1 MRHSKLYCC
10 LLLAAA
16 ACARADR
23 WAWPDAAGAESVRID
38 SKVRFVDAPTQ
49 RNGKRDNRD
58 SVQADEIPVQ
68 EATNTEG
75 FYNGPPGAGRYPVRI
90 EPQIEKSIRINGRD
104 VYLQNGQNSNQRYDS
119 DGTLDSLQHCKCVS
133 RPDCKVQTDYQN
145 ACGTNQ
151 YLCCFNFPNKHNSE
165 YFNEV
170 DDERPMLYPNQ
181 GNIAGPFPS
190 PHEADTNGVF
200 EPGYSHENI
209 FLGTGDRRRQPH
221 NILIGPDG
229 PTGNIGPPQKQ
240 VLVGPGGPTGAIGPE
255 RPVLV
260 GPEGP
265 TGIIGP
271 VNENRDHQNI
281 LVGPNG
287 PSGDLGPSEA
297 AQRGVLVGP
306 GGPTGII
313 GPGYN
318 RPVLVGPGGP
328 TGMIGPRRQGVLV
341 GPGGPTGMIGP
352 RFNRPS
358 QGPGILVGPGGP
370 TGIIGPGRRLL
381 VGPGGPTGQIGP
393 RNFYGK

>member
-1 MRHSKLYCC
+1 MIDSKLYCC

-16 ACARADR
+16 AVSAER

-38 SKVRFVDAPTQ
+38 SKVRFEDTPTQ
-49 RNGKRDNRD
+49 KNTKRD
-58 SVQADEIPVQ
+58 SVQADEIPFQ
-68 EATNTEG
+68 EATDTEG
-75 FYNGPPGAGRYPVRI
+75 FYNRPQEAGRYPVRVD
-90 EPQIEKSIRINGRD
+90 PLNGKNIRINGRD
-104 VYLQNGQNSNQRYDS
+104 VYLLNGQNRNQGYES
-119 DGTLDSLQHCKCVS
+119 DGTLDSLQHCKCVT

-151 YLCCFNFPNKHNSE
+151 YLCCYNIPDKPNSE

-190 PHEADTNGVF
+190 PHELDNNGVF
-200 EPGYSHENI
+200 GPGHSHENI
-209 FLGTGDRRRQPH
+209 LFGSGDRRRQP

-229 PTGNIGPPQKQ
+229 PTGNIGPQQKQ
-240 VLVGPGGPTGAIGPE
+240 VLVGPGGSTGVIGPD

-260 GPEGP
+260 GPQGP

-271 VNENRDHQNI
+271 VNENRDHQNT

-287 PSGDLGPSEA
+287 PTGDLGSSEA

-313 GPGYN
+313 GPGFN

-328 TGMIGPRRQGVLV
+328 TGIIGPRRQGVLV
-341 GPGGPTGMIGP
+341 GPGGPTGIIGP
-352 RFNRPS
+352 AFNRPS
-358 QGPGILVGPGGP
+358 QGRGVLVGPGGP

-393 RNFYGK
+393 RNYYGK